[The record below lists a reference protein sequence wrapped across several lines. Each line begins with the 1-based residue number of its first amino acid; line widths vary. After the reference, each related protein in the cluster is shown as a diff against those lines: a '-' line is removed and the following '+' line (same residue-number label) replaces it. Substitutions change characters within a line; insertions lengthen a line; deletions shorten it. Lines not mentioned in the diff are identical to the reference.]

1 MWIKLHIDKQEYQV
15 SLDLGLIIEPYKNSR
30 EHVYSLIKQLSD
42 CDDLYWDE
50 SPDEIMALMEGKR
63 GGKYKEA
70 LKDIVD
76 VYKKRGISDLFDA
89 IKKAAKLLEK

>member
-42 CDDLYWDE
+42 CNDLYWDE
-50 SPDEIMALMEGKR
+50 SQMKSWLLWRENEGGASIKR
-63 GGKYKEA
+63 H
-70 LKDIVD
+70 
-76 VYKKRGISDLFDA
+76 
-89 IKKAAKLLEK
+89 